1 MNDPAIQ
8 LAPAPTEAGPGDSG
22 PPEDRELRIL
32 LEVFEGPLDLLLHLI
47 RTQEIDIYDIPIA
60 QVTEQYLQ
68 YLELMKNL
76 NVNVAGEFLVMAAT
90 LILIKSKML
99 LPPDPNSAQE
109 EGFEDPRAELVEQLL
124 EYEKFKQA
132 AHLLYERETVELCIW
147 PRGHEE
153 FEEEENEMV
162 DVSVFDLVQA
172 FHKIVERY
180 KDKVVM
186 EVAHEQVTIEEKLTE
201 IRALVS
207 LKGEFYFS
215 LFLQN
220 RISRTHLVL
229 TLFALLEM
237 VRLQEVSL
245 HQKGVFEDIRIVA
258 C

>member
-1 MNDPAIQ
+1 MNPA
-8 LAPAPTEAGPGDSG
+8 ATPAESTSPD
-22 PPEDRELRIL
+22 DQELRIL

-60 QVTEQYLQ
+60 QVTEQYLH
-68 YLELMKNL
+68 YLEWMKNL
-76 NVNVAGEFLVMAAT
+76 NVNLAGEFLVMAAT

-99 LPPDPNSAQE
+99 LPPDPNASE
-109 EGFEDPRAELVEQLL
+109 DEDFEDPRADLVEQLL

-147 PRGHEE
+147 PRGSQE

-172 FHKIVERY
+172 FHQIVERF

-186 EVAHEQVTIEEKLTE
+186 EVSHDQVTLEEKLTE
-201 IRALVS
+201 IRALVA
-207 LKGEFYFS
+207 LKREFYFS
-215 LFLQN
+215 LFLQT

-237 VRLQEVSL
+237 VRVQEVRL
-245 HQKGVFEDIRIVA
+245 YQKEVFKDIRIVA

>member
-1 MNDPAIQ
+1 MNEPARQ
-8 LAPAPTEAGPGDSG
+8 LPLPSPQAGPATAL
-22 PPEDRELRIL
+22 PPEDQPLRIL

-68 YLELMKNL
+68 YLELMENL

-99 LPPDPNSAQE
+99 LPPDPNASE
-109 EGFEDPRAELVEQLL
+109 EEDIEDPRAELVEQLL

-132 AHLLYERETVELCIW
+132 AHLLYESEIVELCAW
-147 PRGHEE
+147 PRGHQE
-153 FEEEENEMV
+153 FEEEESEMV

-186 EVAHEQVTIEEKLTE
+186 ELPHEHVTLEEKLAE

-207 LKGEFYFS
+207 LKREFYFS
-215 LFLQN
+215 LFLQHG
-220 RISRTHLVL
+220 ISRTHLVL

-237 VRLQEVSL
+237 VRVQEVRL